1 MKAWFKGAVVGLIAI
16 AGLIVAA
23 EVHEG
28 FLHYGGFALAAL
40 CIFFC
45 FRLIGRAY
53 DAPGERTALIPVPDS
68 DSGRQWLGGLAVLLG
83 LAALFIASKG
93 EGESQT
99 WVGLLVAG
107 LAWLYVFKLIG
118 SSFGQSDSQE
128 H

>member
-16 AGLIVAA
+16 VGLIVAA
-23 EVHEG
+23 QVHEG
-28 FLHYGGFALAAL
+28 FLHYGGFVLAAL

-53 DAPGERTALIPVPDS
+53 DAPGERTALVPVPSS
-68 DSGRQWLGGLAVLLG
+68 DSGRQWLGGFAALLG

-93 EGESQT
+93 EGDGRT
-99 WVGLLVAG
+99 WIGLLVAV
-107 LAWLYVFKLIG
+107 LAWLYVFRLIG
-118 SSFGQSDSQE
+118 SSFGRSDSRG